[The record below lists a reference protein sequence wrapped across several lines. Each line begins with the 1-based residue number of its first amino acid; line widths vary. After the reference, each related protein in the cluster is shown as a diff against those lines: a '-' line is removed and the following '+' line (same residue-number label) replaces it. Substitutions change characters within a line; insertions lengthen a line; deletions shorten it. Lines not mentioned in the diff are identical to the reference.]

1 MEKRKRLEKIPKKY
15 LSHVETQLE
24 NFGTRIRARREE
36 IGLTQQEL
44 AAKLELAVMTI
55 QFIEQGRR
63 YPSLP
68 LLFYICKA
76 LKIPVSIGQ

>member
-1 MEKRKRLEKIPKKY
+1 MEKRKRFEKIPKKY
-15 LSHVETQLE
+15 LSYVENQLDSL
-24 NFGTRIRARREE
+24 GTKIRARREE
-36 IGLTQQEL
+36 MGLTQQEL
-44 AAKLELAVMTI
+44 AEKLELAVMTI

-76 LKIPVSIGQ
+76 LKIPAQIG

>member
-1 MEKRKRLEKIPKKY
+1 MEKRKRFEKIPKKY
-15 LSHVETQLE
+15 LSHVEGQLE
-24 NFGTRIRARREE
+24 NLGTKIRARREE
-36 IGLTQQEL
+36 MGLTQQEL
-44 AAKLELAVMTI
+44 AERLELAVMTV

-76 LKIPVSIGQ
+76 LKIPVSIG

>member
-1 MEKRKRLEKIPKKY
+1 MERKRFEKIPKKY
-15 LSHVETQLE
+15 LPHVESQLE
-24 NFGTRIRARREE
+24 KLGTRIRARREE
-36 IGLTQQEL
+36 MGLTQQAMAE
-44 AAKLELAVMTI
+44 KLDLAVMTV

-76 LKIPVSIGQ
+76 LKIPVQIG